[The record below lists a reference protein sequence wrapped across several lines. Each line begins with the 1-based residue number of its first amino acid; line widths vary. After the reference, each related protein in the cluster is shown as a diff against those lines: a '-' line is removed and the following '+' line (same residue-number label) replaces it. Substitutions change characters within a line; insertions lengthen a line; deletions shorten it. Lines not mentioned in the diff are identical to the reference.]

1 MHKKHGDK
9 LIVLGINV
17 FDDEEKFKATLKE
30 EGIEY
35 PQIFIPK
42 NNKDDAAKLYGVT
55 GIPQIMLFSPNGN
68 IIQRGL
74 RGKQMIT
81 FVEEQLSK

>member
-1 MHKKHGDK
+1 MP
-9 LIVLGINV
+9 GIDGYEFAKTVRELNQ
-17 FDDEEKFKATLKE
+17 EILEK
-30 EGIEY
+30 EGIKY

-74 RGKQMIT
+74 RGKEMIK
-81 FVEEQLSK
+81 FVEEQLKK